1 MKEKTLLLLW
11 LTPVFSLF
19 VHTFEGR
26 VDLTIIKKLR
36 NNLLFLDRELPLPCV
51 VQSSRDFT
59 IFCMH
64 V

>member
-26 VDLTIIKKLR
+26 VDLTLIKKLR

-51 VQSSRDFT
+51 V
-59 IFCMH
+59 
-64 V
+64 